1 MSKPSTV
8 SHGEAV
14 TATLRWNFAWTAG
27 LSSVGFLA
35 SFASLVVI
43 SYHFGASADL
53 DAYWVAFALMNLL
66 AFPLT
71 PLREALVPEFHR
83 CLRQG
88 PEAASAYFSRTMTLI
103 FLVAGIGW
111 LVGWLLADPLTALA
125 VSGKQPLVRTL
136 AVNQLYWLAP
146 AVLLLAVS
154 ETLNAILAAYHRV
167 ILQTFARL
175 LGGASSLVVLVTF
188 AGILHSYV
196 LPLAFIAAQVT
207 ITLVQVTALRRHGLS
222 FRFAWPGALGA
233 RFLAVSGA
241 LFVSYA
247 ASHAH
252 AVFEKHTLTAFAAGM
267 VSSFQ
272 YAVSLTNVLI
282 TLVGVTLSNVL
293 WPRFMEHAA
302 VEDRGRLYNEVSVVS
317 RFVFLAIGWLCALT
331 WLNATAL
338 VELIYAR
345 GAFDATAVFRTANAL
360 QMAVF
365 AAVPISVSMIIG
377 RALISLGAARS
388 VVATGLTTAIVG
400 VTTLALAHIL
410 GSSALALSH
419 WLVANLAGL
428 AIQAVLLARACG
440 GGEGRLGGA
449 AWWLARWGAVLVL
462 AGGVVQLIPVTQP
475 GIVAMG
481 LDILTRTMVFSI
493 LFVALVWVVGLTRGL
508 PSAFRK

>member
-1 MSKPSTV
+1 VAS
-8 SHGEAV
+8 
-14 TATLRWNFAWTAG
+14 TLRRSFAWTGG
-27 LSSVGFLA
+27 LSSIGFLA
-35 SFASLVVI
+35 SFASLVII
-43 SYHFGASADL
+43 SYHFGASAEL
-53 DAYWVAFALMNLL
+53 DAYWAAFALMNLL
-66 AFPLT
+66 AFPLG

-83 CLRQG
+83 RLRG
-88 PEAASAYFSRTMTLI
+88 DRGTASAYFSRVMTLI
-103 FLVAGIGW
+103 LLVAAIGT
-111 LVGWLLADPLTALA
+111 LTGWLLAEPLTVLA
-125 VSGKQPLVRTL
+125 VSGKQPQVRTL

-175 LGGASSLVVLVTF
+175 LGAASSLAVLGMF
-188 AGILHSYV
+188 AGILHSHV
-196 LPLAFIAAQVT
+196 LPMAFIAAQVT
-207 ITLVQVTALRRHGLS
+207 ITLVQVSALRRHGLS

-233 RFLAVSGA
+233 RFVAVSGA
-241 LFVSYA
+241 LFFSYA
-247 ASHAH
+247 ASQAY
-252 AVFEKHTLTAFAAGM
+252 AVFEKHTLTSFAAGM

-302 VEDRGRLYNEVSVVS
+302 VEDRGRLYSEVSVVS

-331 WLNATAL
+331 WLNATTL

-345 GAFDATAVFRTANAL
+345 GAFDAAAVSRTANAL

-365 AAVPISVSMIIG
+365 AAVPISVSLIMG

-388 VVATGLTTAIVG
+388 VVATGVSTALVG
-400 VTTLALAHIL
+400 VIVLAMAHLL

-419 WLVANLAGL
+419 WLLANLAGL
-428 AIQAVLLARACG
+428 AIQALLLARACG
-440 GGEGRLGGA
+440 GRGRLGGDV
-449 AWWLARWGAVLVL
+449 WWLVRWVAVLLL
-462 AGGVVQLIPVTQP
+462 AGGVVHLIPATQP
-475 GIVAMG
+475 GIVAMVVDM
-481 LDILTRTMVFSI
+481 LMRTMVFSI
-493 LFVALVWVVGLTRGL
+493 LFVALAWVVGLTRGL